1 MVFETEYASERQLI
15 SWVLSW
21 RENARLL
28 DPPELAA
35 EADER
40 LALLRDRHRD
50 GVRRREDGQPPAR
63 RGRDGRR
70 NGGSR
75 GSNGR
80 SESVIRPERFARL
93 VTLAGLL
100 IGAAREEGSLPTKQ
114 VLDELNIS
122 LRGAARGPRRPQRR
136 QLRRR
141 HLRPLRRD
149 RRRPDRGRP
158 RHLRRQLRPPG
169 APAAARGEGAGR
181 RDRPVRRPPAAVGPA
196 ERAQARSSRRSAT
209 TLGGGARDRPRPR
222 RLLGRA
228 DRQRGDPAPPRA
240 RAPVLQGERG
250 RLRQA
255 RGRALPAGQGP
266 GGLVPRLLR
275 PRPLRTRAT
284 SASTG

>member
-1 MVFETEYASERQLI
+1 MIFETEYASERQLI

-40 LALLRDRHRD
+40 LALLRDRHRGEFD
-50 GVRRREDGQPPAR
+50 VAKTVSRPLAEGN
-63 RGRDGRR
+63 GRR
-70 NGGSR
+70 NGSSR

-80 SESVIRPERFARL
+80 AESVIRPERFARL

-100 IGAAREEGSLPTKQ
+100 IGAARE
-114 VLDELNIS
+114 DEQPAHQAGARRAQHLA
-122 LRGAARGPRRPQRR
+122 RGAARGPRRAQRR

-169 APAAARGEGAGR
+169 APAAARGEGAGG

-196 ERAQARSSRRSAT
+196 
-209 TLGGGARDRPRPR
+209 D
-222 RLLGRA
+222 
-228 DRQRGDPAPPRA
+228 RA
-240 RAPVLQGERG
+240 REDR
-250 RLRQA
+250 R
-255 RGRALPAGQGP
+255 RA
-266 GGLVPRLLR
+266 R
-275 PRPLRTRAT
+275 PRPLRRRASRSRPAATTPRSCGPSTTRSRRTGCSSSSTTRRTRTTSSSARSSRTSSSTGPRAGIWAASTSVAPTRAT
-284 SASTG
+284 SGSTG